1 MKKEIIAINYFY
13 ILIIVLRVL
22 IKERKLSFMFLHTTN
37 KTTQQSDIIVVLAP
51 TSLLVVQI
59 DKVAMIN
66 VVFKTF

>member
-37 KTTQQSDIIVVLAP
+37 KTTQQCDIIVVLAP
-51 TSLLVVQI
+51 TSLLVVQN
-59 DKVAMIN
+59 DKVDMIN
-66 VVFKTF
+66 ITFKPF